1 MCFYSIEQISNIY
14 AVSLNMDIMQALPI
28 AQRVLKHYDITFLN
42 PKEWVTLLQ
51 YGSIKSLKKGED
63 FITANQINTK
73 IAFILSGAFRFFYE
87 KNDNEITCLLGFEND
102 LIGSFESNILKQP
115 CTQTIQ
121 AIEDSELFIIDYKDL
136 EKLYDIS
143 PKFERVGRLILEYY
157 LAYLQQRITS
167 YLLETPEERYRRLI
181 EETPNIL
188 HRVPLQYIA
197 SYIGVTPVSLS
208 RIRKRILKK

>member
-1 MCFYSIEQISNIY
+1 
-14 AVSLNMDIMQALPI
+14 MDLMEMIPR
-28 AQRVLKHYDITFLN
+28 AQRVMKYYNITFLT
-42 PKEWVTLLQ
+42 PKEWATLIQ
-51 YGSIKSLKKGED
+51 YGSLKSYKKGEN
-63 FITANQINTK
+63 FINANNLNTK
-73 IAFILSGAFRFFYE
+73 IAFILKGGFRFFYE
-87 KNDNEITCLLGFEND
+87 KNDNEITCLLAFENG

-136 EKLYDIS
+136 EALYDRS

-157 LAYLQQRITS
+157 LAFLQQRITS
-167 YLLETPEERYRRLI
+167 YLLDTPEERYMRLI
-181 EETPNIL
+181 RETPDLLN
-188 HRVPLQYIA
+188 RVPLQYIA

>member
-1 MCFYSIEQISNIY
+1 
-14 AVSLNMDIMQALPI
+14 MDLIQLIPT
-28 AQRVLKHYDITFLN
+28 AQRVLKHYDITFLT
-42 PKEWVTLLQ
+42 PTEWSTLIQ
-51 YGSIKSLKKGED
+51 YGAIRSFKKGEN

-73 IAFILSGAFRFFYE
+73 IAFILKGGFRFFYE
-87 KNDNEITCLLGFEND
+87 KNDNEITCLLAFENG

-121 AIEDSELFIIDYKDL
+121 AIEEAELFIIDYKDL
-136 EKLYDIS
+136 EALYNKS

-157 LAYLQQRITS
+157 LAFLQQRITS
-167 YLLETPEERYRRLI
+167 YLLDTPEERYMRLI
-181 EETPNIL
+181 NETPDLLN
-188 HRVPLQYIA
+188 RVPLQYIA

>member
-1 MCFYSIEQISNIY
+1 
-14 AVSLNMDIMQALPI
+14 MDLLQLLPT
-28 AQRVLKHYDITFLN
+28 AQRVLKHYGITFLTPN
-42 PKEWVTLLQ
+42 EWITLVQ
-51 YGSIKSLKKGED
+51 YGSIRSLKKGEN
-63 FITANQINTK
+63 FITANQVNTK
-73 IAFILSGAFRFFYE
+73 IAFILKGAFRFFYE
-87 KNDNEITCLLGFEND
+87 KNDNEITCLLGFENN

-136 EKLYDIS
+136 EKLYDKS
-143 PKFERVGRLILEYY
+143 PKFERVGRIILEYY

-167 YLLETPEERYRRLI
+167 YLLDTPEQRYVRLINETPD
-181 EETPNIL
+181 IL
-188 HRVPLQYIA
+188 NRVPLQYIA

>member
-1 MCFYSIEQISNIY
+1 MDLIQIIP
-14 AVSLNMDIMQALPI
+14 A

-42 PKEWVTLLQ
+42 PKEWATLIQ
-51 YGSIKSLKKGED
+51 YGAIKKYKKGEN

-73 IAFILSGAFRFFYE
+73 IAFVLKGCFRFYYE
-87 KNDNEITCLLGFEND
+87 KNDSEITCLLSFENG

-136 EKLYDIS
+136 ELLYDKS
-143 PKFERVGRLILEYY
+143 PKFERVGRLVLEYY
-157 LAYLQQRITS
+157 LAFLQQRITS
-167 YLLETPEERYRRLI
+167 YLLETPEERYKNLI
-181 EETPNIL
+181 QEAPDL
-188 HRVPLQYIA
+188 LQRVPLQYIA

>member
-1 MCFYSIEQISNIY
+1 
-14 AVSLNMDIMQALPI
+14 MDITKLLPT
-28 AQRVLKHYDITFLN
+28 AQRVLRHYDITFLS
-42 PKEWVTLLQ
+42 PKEWATLIQ
-51 YGSIKSLKKGED
+51 YGKIKSFKKGEN
-63 FITANQINTK
+63 FIAANHLNTK
-73 IAFILSGAFRFFYE
+73 IAFILKGGFRFFYT
-87 KNDNEITCLLGFEND
+87 KNDNEITCLLAFENG

-136 EKLYDIS
+136 EQLYDKS

-157 LAYLQQRITS
+157 LAFLQQRITS
-167 YLLETPEERYRRLI
+167 YLLDTPEERYMRLI
-181 EETPNIL
+181 RETPDLLN
-188 HRVPLQYIA
+188 RVPLQYIA

>member
-1 MCFYSIEQISNIY
+1 MEI
-14 AVSLNMDIMQALPI
+14 VPR
-28 AQRVLKHYDITFLN
+28 AQRVMKYYDITFLT
-42 PKEWVTLLQ
+42 PKEWATLIQ
-51 YGSIKSLKKGED
+51 YGSLKTYKKGEN
-63 FITANQINTK
+63 FINANNLNTK
-73 IAFILSGAFRFFYE
+73 IAFILIGGFRIFYE
-87 KNDNEITCLLGFEND
+87 KHDNEITCLMAFENG

-136 EKLYDIS
+136 ETLYDRS

-157 LAYLQQRITS
+157 LAFLQQRITS
-167 YLLETPEERYRRLI
+167 YLLDTPEERYMRLI
-181 EETPNIL
+181 RETPDLLN
-188 HRVPLQYIA
+188 RVPLQYIA

>member
-1 MCFYSIEQISNIY
+1 MEI
-14 AVSLNMDIMQALPI
+14 VPR
-28 AQRVLKHYDITFLN
+28 AQRVMKYYDITFLT
-42 PKEWVTLLQ
+42 PKEWATLIQ
-51 YGSIKSLKKGED
+51 YGSLKTYRKGEN
-63 FITANQINTK
+63 FINANNLNTK
-73 IAFILSGAFRFFYE
+73 IAFILKGGFRIFYE
-87 KNDNEITCLLGFEND
+87 KNDNEITCLLAFENG

-136 EKLYDIS
+136 ETLYDRS

-157 LAYLQQRITS
+157 LAFLQQRITS
-167 YLLETPEERYRRLI
+167 YLLDTPEERYMRLI
-181 EETPNIL
+181 RETPDLLN
-188 HRVPLQYIA
+188 RVPLQYIA

>member
-1 MCFYSIEQISNIY
+1 MEI
-14 AVSLNMDIMQALPI
+14 VPR
-28 AQRVLKHYDITFLN
+28 AQRVMKHYDITFLT
-42 PKEWVTLLQ
+42 PKEWATLIQ
-51 YGSIKSLKKGED
+51 YGSLKTYRKGEN
-63 FITANQINTK
+63 FINANNLNTK
-73 IAFILSGAFRFFYE
+73 IAFILKGGFRFFYE
-87 KNDNEITCLLGFEND
+87 KNDNEITCLLAFENG

-136 EKLYDIS
+136 EALYDRS

-157 LAYLQQRITS
+157 LAFLQQRITS
-167 YLLETPEERYRRLI
+167 YLLDTPEERYMRLI
-181 EETPNIL
+181 REKPDLLN
-188 HRVPLQYIA
+188 RVPLQYIA

>member
-1 MCFYSIEQISNIY
+1 MDLLQIIP
-14 AVSLNMDIMQALPI
+14 A
-28 AQRVLKHYDITFLN
+28 AQRVLKHYDITFLS
-42 PKEWVTLLQ
+42 PKEWATLIQ
-51 YGSIKSLKKGED
+51 YGSIKKYKKGEN

-73 IAFILSGAFRFFYE
+73 IAFVLRGCFRFYYE
-87 KNDNEITCLLGFEND
+87 KNDSEITCLLSFENG

-121 AIEDSELFIIDYKDL
+121 AIEESELFIIDYKNL
-136 EKLYDIS
+136 EALYDKS

-157 LAYLQQRITS
+157 LAFLQQRITS
-167 YLLETPEERYRRLI
+167 YLLETPEERYMSLI
-181 EETPNIL
+181 QETPDL
-188 HRVPLQYIA
+188 LQRVPLQYIA